1 MTNPNPFTLPPTTTP
16 TSRRN
21 QLPLLIGGI
30 AIGLLLVLVGAGALV
45 FNLVNQRSSAIP
57 ELLPAETQIYAAITP
72 NLSDLPNIDRLR
84 RAFPETFDYENTETT
99 TDFLREQFGVTFD
112 ADIASWIGPEA
123 AIAIYGIPIEQ
134 LSKQVNPDG
143 ISPLNPPNTFGPL
156 NGITP
161 RDINMLLIVAARNQQ
176 AAQAF
181 LDKQRTFREQQG
193 ERFTRTT
200 VGNVT
205 IYTSESDE
213 TPFASFAIAR
223 DMVVFASNE
232 ASIRALIEQRSETAL
247 ARNAQYQA
255 VSQQLPSDRIGTI
268 YIAGEVVAR
277 ALNDLTSTTNT
288 ADDSLTADVVAA
300 SQALQGVGLTMAV
313 INSGL
318 RFDAVTVFDRN
329 RLSNELRERL
339 SKLRPVVST
348 ERSGDVSSTAVGVL
362 SFAIPNDWGQQLR
375 NQLASSPDTA
385 NTLRD
390 LENSLNLDL
399 ERDLFSWFH
408 GEGVIAVLPNQSTD
422 LPVTG
427 YFALRVADQAA
438 AKRGMQRL
446 SELVEDLSGLQF
458 SETSLG
464 PNQVQAIEVGNIF
477 VGYGFNGNDLVI
489 ALGRPA
495 MEAAFGAEQKLANF
509 ATYTDALRSMPQPNS
524 GVLYVNLTAA
534 RQLVNQLSIQPIDR
548 DLEQRLAPFRAITTS
563 GTAGIDDSGTA
574 RGTLLL
580 SIEP

>member
-1 MTNPNPFTLPPTTTP
+1 MTDPNPFALPPTTTP

-30 AIGLLLVLVGAGALV
+30 AIGLLLVLVGASALV

-99 TDFLREQFGVTFD
+99 TDFLQEQFGVTFD

-193 ERFTRTT
+193 ERFTSTT

-288 ADDSLTADVVAA
+288 ADNSLTADVVAA

-313 INSGL
+313 IDSGL

>member
-1 MTNPNPFTLPPTTTP
+1 MTDPNPFALPPTTTP
-16 TSRRN
+16 ASRRN

-30 AIGLLLVLVGAGALV
+30 AIGLLLVLVGASALV

-99 TDFLREQFGVTFD
+99 TDFLQEQFGVTFD

-193 ERFTRTT
+193 ERFTSTT

-288 ADDSLTADVVAA
+288 ADNSLTADVVAA

-313 INSGL
+313 IDSGL